1 MNWRLIQEDQL
12 GDPGVELGGHIEN
25 VQCIEELVL
34 TAAEVRLGGE
44 GGRKGKEMKEGQKGK
59 S

>member
-1 MNWRLIQEDQL
+1 M
-12 GDPGVELGGHIEN
+12 
-25 VQCIEELVL
+25 QCIEELVL

>member
-1 MNWRLIQEDQL
+1 M
-12 GDPGVELGGHIEN
+12 
-25 VQCIEELVL
+25 QCIEELVL

-44 GGRKGKEMKEGQKGK
+44 GGQKGKEMKEGQKGK